1 MSVLK
6 RIMLMG
12 VGAASM
18 TKEKAEEVV
27 EELVKRGEVAA
38 GDRAKAIEEIQQK
51 TQAAASEV
59 RKLVD
64 DQVEALSKKFK
75 WIDDMRKVQAQVQ
88 DLNARL
94 ERLEKTLAERE
105 GQTK

>member
-6 RIMLMG
+6 RIMLLG
-12 VGAASM
+12 VGAASV
-18 TKEKAEEVV
+18 TKEKAEEMV

-51 TQAAASEV
+51 TQAAAGEV
-59 RKLVD
+59 KKMVE
-64 DQVEALSKKFK
+64 DQVDALSKKFK